1 MKINKNVSRGFTL
14 IELAISIIIF
24 SILVIMSLMSYRK
37 FIKEAMISEGKM
49 LASSIAKIQKF
60 YQDNGIRLNSIK
72 EKRKEMITEYF
83 VVEDGKVKTEVVE
96 GVEQPLF
103 KDVLRKK
110 EFNDAMKEFMDK
122 EIAIEI

>member
-1 MKINKNVSRGFTL
+1 MKVQSTNGSLLSLDNDIQAWRGNAL
-14 IELAISIIIF
+14 ELF
-24 SILVIMSLMSYRK
+24 L
-37 FIKEAMISEGKM
+37 GG
-49 LASSIAKIQKF
+49 KIQKF